1 MFVTR
6 FFTDDAKNG
15 FGGHRERRGVRVP
28 TTGFRARQKPRARF
42 PLSALSPG
50 FSSNSACHTNSE
62 TTIPG
67 PVDLNHSAALDDRL
81 KRCTVSASQQQT
93 TRTFRAEAMYRLRG
107 PSSDPRRG
115 WWKWG
120 GGGSKIRLRPVQW
133 RSAGDT
139 RRVRIKRT
147 VVGERRRDKS
157 VLGRVKHVRTITTCH
172 RAGSVRRV
180 VRRLISPAFLYRGR
194 DVVRTTAIR
203 LRYC

>member
-1 MFVTR
+1 MNRVCETNRERLFITSPVLTRVYGWGRLTKCKRRTMFVTR

-50 FSSNSACHTNSE
+50 FSSNSASHTNSE

-120 GGGSKIRLRPVQW
+120 EGVRKFDYARYN
-133 RSAGDT
+133 GDPPGT
-139 RRVRIKRT
+139 
-147 VVGERRRDKS
+147 
-157 VLGRVKHVRTITTCH
+157 
-172 RAGSVRRV
+172 RV
-180 VRRLISPAFLYRGR
+180 VFVLKEPSSANG
-194 DVVRTTAIR
+194 DAINPY
-203 LRYC
+203 LDA